1 MSSPRKS
8 SWCAFVRV
16 IPFPVWVCSE
26 NPVSIFCMH
35 PFPPAEHVF
44 PFTACSTPLLS
55 VGIVESM
62 TTSVTALDAVAVEL
76 VTKGVDDALFTLFG
90 DRVELAQP
98 TGSGTAEQ
106 RAIPWQGEPHR
117 ELRGQHPDQSTPAFR
132 WMASADLSAEHRP
145 EKDDV
150 FDNYLRGRQLPN
162 VSKQI
167 TMDGDV
173 LSSMQAEMQAVKLE
187 NQMLLLRVSKLEPQ
201 LQGTATSAS
210 LRDWARAA
218 TPSELRQR
226 RQELSKAYVRQ
237 VELADQMKAAGI
249 AAAASITAAAPS
261 NIAATMSSPRWA
273 ATPKADYKADYT
285 RQQLRAATMGLEV
298 GSLGSIARGL
308 AAGIP
313 LRVLRTAGE
322 SSRGSSYSRGVELR
336 TAAKVAGFSIH
347 EARAVKARAA
357 GYTSAGEAKTGGG
370 CATTCVFARLAGY
383 SCFEAKAAGYSCAEA
398 KATGYSCVE
407 VQAAGYSCAEAK
419 AAGYFAPHLRAA
431 GYSCAEAKAA
441 GFSCAE
447 AKAAGFSCADAKAAG
462 FSCADAKAAGFVAG
476 LKAAGYTFAEAKD
489 GGYTLSEMRV
499 GRFSCEEAKEGGCSC
514 SEAKDAGYNPRECM
528 EAGFTVS
535 EGLAAGYSMAD
546 HLNHH
551 APEFYWDHGI
561 NCHRAISD
569 RTPISPPCLQ
579 SPPSPPPPLLSTP
592 PPLLASGAP
601 DVPNPLP
608 ARSPHAPPSPPPSI
622 RSHPALSS
630 ALTPARVP

>member
-1 MSSPRKS
+1 
-8 SWCAFVRV
+8 
-16 IPFPVWVCSE
+16 
-26 NPVSIFCMH
+26 
-35 PFPPAEHVF
+35 
-44 PFTACSTPLLS
+44 
-55 VGIVESM
+55 
-62 TTSVTALDAVAVEL
+62 
-76 VTKGVDDALFTLFG
+76 
-90 DRVELAQP
+90 
-98 TGSGTAEQ
+98 
-106 RAIPWQGEPHR
+106 
-117 ELRGQHPDQSTPAFR
+117 
-132 WMASADLSAEHRP
+132 MASADLSAEHRP

-187 NQMLLLRVSKLEPQ
+187 NQMLLLRVSKLEAQ

-398 KATGYSCVE
+398 KAAGYSCVE

-419 AAGYFAPHLRAA
+419 EAGYFAPHLRAA

-447 AKAAGFSCADAKAAG
+447 AKAAG

-546 HLNHH
+546 HLNRH

-569 RTPISPPCLQ
+569 RTPKSPPCAQ
-579 SPPSPPPPLLSTP
+579 SPPSPPPPHP
-592 PPLLASGAP
+592 PPP
-601 DVPNPLP
+601 
-608 ARSPHAPPSPPPSI
+608 RPPSSRPELRTSQFPSLRALPTPRLPPPPSI
-622 RSHPALSS
+622 RSHAALSS
-630 ALTPARVP
+630 ALTPARVH

>member
-1 MSSPRKS
+1 M
-8 SWCAFVRV
+8 
-16 IPFPVWVCSE
+16 
-26 NPVSIFCMH
+26 
-35 PFPPAEHVF
+35 
-44 PFTACSTPLLS
+44 
-55 VGIVESM
+55 
-62 TTSVTALDAVAVEL
+62 
-76 VTKGVDDALFTLFG
+76 TKGVDDALFTLFG
-90 DRVELAQP
+90 GRVELAQP

-187 NQMLLLRVSKLEPQ
+187 NQMLLSRVSKLEAQ

-398 KATGYSCVE
+398 KAAGYSCVE

-431 GYSCAEAKAA
+431 GY
-441 GFSCAE
+441 SCAE

-569 RTPISPPCLQ
+569 RTPKSPPCAL
-579 SPPSPPPPLLSTP
+579 SPRPAFPPPLASGPTLPSLQLSRPLVCIEHGSLARASPAGRVNWDGTWLMTLQMTP
-592 PPLLASGAP
+592 LASLRQNRRATIERIFHDQAIERYTSRAGLAVSRSR
-601 DVPNPLP
+601 DVVGL
-608 ARSPHAPPSPPPSI
+608 ADLVAD
-622 RSHPALSS
+622 
-630 ALTPARVP
+630 